1 MTHLYIALAIAAAL
15 TAFFSGVGAAFAA
28 SNRLLAEMDKERD
41 SLSQRAIS
49 HFFHHP
55 DCFTATMRAGNSI
68 AIACLCIL
76 IALLCDATLP
86 STLGDGSR
94 IVASIAIATVATL
107 LISELIPKT
116 IFKNNPNTTLT
127 LFAIPAMACHVVLLP
142 LSATASWLSK
152 KLLRL
157 FGVTTEKAA
166 DGSEFTKGDLDSLV
180 QRSIDN
186 ASDDKEIGDE
196 IKIFQNALDFT
207 DTKVRD
213 CMVPRTEIDGVDI
226 DDCDLERLKS
236 RFIESG
242 YSKLIVYK
250 GDIDHIV
257 GYIHSSEMFR
267 TTGEEWKDNVRSL
280 PFVPET
286 MAANTLLHT
295 LLQQKKTLAAV
306 VDEFGGTSGIVSL
319 EDIVEEIFGEI
330 EDEHDSNDYIAKQTN
345 KNEYV
350 LSARLETSKVNEK
363 FALDLPESDE
373 YMTIGGLI
381 LNEYK
386 SFPKPNDIVKTGK
399 YEFRIIKNTATKIEL
414 VKLKVNE

>member
-15 TAFFSGVGAAFAA
+15 TAFFSGMDTAFAA
-28 SNRLLAEMDKERD
+28 SNRLLAEMNKERD

-49 HFFHHP
+49 HIFHHP
-55 DCFTATMRAGNSI
+55 DGFTATMRTGNSI
-68 AIACLCIL
+68 ALVCLCIL
-76 IALLCDATLP
+76 LAKLSDAALP
-86 STLGDGSR
+86 STLGDGGR
-94 IVASIAIATVATL
+94 IVADIAIGTVATL
-107 LISELIPKT
+107 LIDELIPKS

-127 LFAIPAMACHVVLLP
+127 LFAIPAIVCHVALLP
-142 LSATASWLSK
+142 LSSMATWLAK
-152 KLLRL
+152 TLLRSI
-157 FGVTTEKAA
+157 GVSTEKAVEA
-166 DGSEFTKGDLDSLV
+166 NEFTKGDLDSLV

-186 ASDDKEIGDE
+186 ASDDTDIGDE
-196 IKIFQNALDFT
+196 MKMFQNALDFT

-226 DDCDLERLKS
+226 DDCDLERLKN

-267 TTGEEWKDNVRSL
+267 TTGEEWKDNVRSM

-286 MAANTLLHT
+286 MAANTLLQT

-330 EDEHDSNDYIAKQTN
+330 EDEHDSNDYVAKQTN

-350 LSARLETSKVNEK
+350 LSARLETSKVNEM
-363 FALDLPESDE
+363 FSLDLPESDD
-373 YMTIGGLI
+373 YKTIGGLI

-386 SFPKPNDIVKTGK
+386 SFPKPNDIVKTGR

-414 VKLKVNE
+414 VKLKVSE

>member
-1 MTHLYIALAIAAAL
+1 MTHIYIPLAIAAVF
-15 TAFFSGVGAAFAA
+15 TVFFSGMGAAFAA

-41 SLSQRAIS
+41 SLPQRAIS
-49 HFFHHP
+49 HFFLHP
-55 DCFTATMRAGNSI
+55 DSFAATMRTGNCI
-68 AIACLCIL
+68 ALVCFCIL
-76 IALLCDATLP
+76 LAQLSDTALP
-86 STLGDGSR
+86 STFGHGGRLAAD
-94 IVASIAIATVATL
+94 IAIATAATL
-107 LISELIPKT
+107 LIGELIPKS

-127 LFAIPAMACHVVLLP
+127 LFAIPAMACHVALLP
-142 LSATASWLSK
+142 LSSMATWLSK
-152 KLLRL
+152 TLLRA
-157 FGVTTEKAA
+157 FGVATEKATVE
-166 DGSEFTKGDLDSLV
+166 SEFTRNDLDSLV

-186 ASDDKEIGDE
+186 ASDDKEIDE
-196 IKIFQNALDFT
+196 EMRIFQNALDFT

-226 DDCDLERLKS
+226 DDCDLERLKN

-242 YSKLIVYK
+242 YSKLIVFK

-267 TTGEEWKDNVRSL
+267 TTGEEWKDNVRSM

-286 MAANTLLHT
+286 MAANTLLQT

-330 EDEHDSNDYIAKQTN
+330 EDEHDSNDYIAKRTN
-345 KNEYV
+345 KGEYV
-350 LSARLETSKVNEK
+350 LSARLETSKVNEM

-386 SFPKPNDIVKTGK
+386 SFPKLNDIVKTGK
-399 YEFRIIKNTATKIEL
+399 YEFRIIKSSATKIEL
-414 VKLKVNE
+414 VKLKVSE